1 MNYSVKSLSSTGQ
14 FTTFQK
20 VSICS
25 FEFKIIGDNVV
36 KIYILI
42 YVILYIIRKLK
53 SLMTL
58 SINNTNKQEVDSYA

>member
-1 MNYSVKSLSSTGQ
+1 MDYSVKSLSSTSQ
-14 FTTFQK
+14 STTFQK
-20 VSICS
+20 VPICS
-25 FEFKIIGDNVV
+25 FEFKILSDNFV

-42 YVILYIIRKLK
+42 DVILYIIRKLK